1 MSSTGTCGGATDAQV
16 SWRSLSASFAG
27 VLLEVSELR
36 GARPRYAAAYPVERC
51 GTSNATTRYALMITA
66 NSYGP
71 IVATAI
77 AIGVLLQP
85 APATHAAEPVKAN
98 PPSAPSAER
107 KCEQATREAKERC
120 EQAQRKRWGGT
131 GGTSSSA
138 AYSTSE
144 KPPEQQGRQQ
154 RSTSD
159 RDSNSSSNVF
169 GSDSSNNSVGE
180 RTNPPATSRPSDKRT
195 RQLPAPQPQEVKP
208 DERERDPR

>member
-1 MSSTGTCGGATDAQV
+1 M
-16 SWRSLSASFAG
+16 
-27 VLLEVSELR
+27 
-36 GARPRYAAAYPVERC
+36 RYAV
-51 GTSNATTRYALMITA
+51 MITA

-77 AIGVLLQP
+77 AIGALLQP
-85 APATHAAEPVKAN
+85 APATHAAEPVKSN
-98 PPSAPSAER
+98 PPSAQSAER

-169 GSDSSNNSVGE
+169 GSDSSKNSVGE

-195 RQLPAPQPQEVKP
+195 RQLPAPQPQPQPKEVKP
-208 DERERDPR
+208 DERDRR

>member
-1 MSSTGTCGGATDAQV
+1 
-16 SWRSLSASFAG
+16 
-27 VLLEVSELR
+27 
-36 GARPRYAAAYPVERC
+36 
-51 GTSNATTRYALMITA
+51 MITA

-77 AIGVLLQP
+77 AIGVLLRP
-85 APATHAAEPVKAN
+85 APATHAAEPVKGN
-98 PPSAPSAER
+98 PPSAQSGDR
-107 KCEQATREAKERC
+107 KCEQATREAKKRC

-144 KPPEQQGRQQ
+144 KPAEQQGQQQ
-154 RSTSD
+154 RSISD

-169 GSDSSNNSVGE
+169 GSDSSKNSVGE

-195 RQLPAPQPQEVKP
+195 RQLPAPQPQPQPQPKEVKP
-208 DERERDPR
+208 NERDRR